1 MLFIL
6 YSPGQWAGQLLGVAK
21 RHIWC
26 GCGYDAIFGV
36 GVFNGPCAS
45 GRGCWM
51 LSAVV
56 SSVRN
61 LILQFLFGCC
71 VVGVPAIVG
80 ILLES

>member
-1 MLFIL
+1 MGAVN
-6 YSPGQWAGQLLGVAK
+6 GQCV
-21 RHIWC
+21 
-26 GCGYDAIFGV
+26 
-36 GVFNGPCAS
+36 S

-51 LSAVV
+51 PSAVV
-56 SSVRN
+56 SVRN